1 MVRRVEVTVPSER
14 TEELVD
20 YLAACRDKIH
30 GLAINR
36 AERTSIVT
44 FRCKDKHV
52 RNVVDSLDSH
62 NVGVTWGIID
72 VLAVTMTKPRIAVKK
87 LSEKSEVSIFKAK
100 AYSIKER
107 QTIEEIYEV
116 VDSGIHLTFDYMAFT
131 VVAAIIAGVG
141 LLTDSSV
148 TVVASMLV
156 SPLMGP
162 ILGVTFGFLIKDYKM
177 MIKSI
182 RNEIL
187 GVVLTFLTGVIIAS
201 FTLVSSRQQSIT
213 FEMSSRGE
221 YLSLFTGA
229 VVASPSGVGVALSV
243 ANTNINSLV
252 GVAISAALLPPIVN
266 SGLLLTLA
274 FDSSVTSK
282 PEEKTYYRMAGVSM
296 CLFLMNWV
304 LIFTFANLTF
314 ILKGL
319 DRKPF
324 DRGTVWD
331 DEAFST
337 HTSRHNTMH
346 GSPLTVKT
354 GGTMQSVG
362 ARIRES
368 KRAKKSDV
376 SLGDSKA

>member
-1 MVRRVEVTVPSER
+1 
-14 TEELVD
+14 
-20 YLAACRDKIH
+20 
-30 GLAINR
+30 
-36 AERTSIVT
+36 
-44 FRCKDKHV
+44 
-52 RNVVDSLDSH
+52 
-62 NVGVTWGIID
+62 
-72 VLAVTMTKPRIAVKK
+72 
-87 LSEKSEVSIFKAK
+87 
-100 AYSIKER
+100 
-107 QTIEEIYEV
+107 
-116 VDSGIHLTFDYMAFT
+116 MAFT

-282 PEEKTYYRMAGVSM
+282 PEVRS
-296 CLFLMNWV
+296 
-304 LIFTFANLTF
+304 
-314 ILKGL
+314 
-319 DRKPF
+319 
-324 DRGTVWD
+324 
-331 DEAFST
+331 
-337 HTSRHNTMH
+337 
-346 GSPLTVKT
+346 SP
-354 GGTMQSVG
+354 
-362 ARIRES
+362 
-368 KRAKKSDV
+368 
-376 SLGDSKA
+376 SLNIYSIAH